1 MMIEQPFMPRG
12 DGSVEA
18 KLRVEETEALLRVAG
33 DLLNELDD
41 VGDPGLKRL
50 FPPAYQNDANA
61 EEEFA
66 SLTKDDLIE
75 NKKLAANRV
84 IKSIQHGKKKRGTW
98 SARLDEETAASWLG
112 LVNDARLILGTRLD
126 VTEEMDH
133 GPLPPDAPRAAEHN
147 LYVYLSALEWAL
159 VEAMMVG
166 LPPAVED

>member
-33 DLLNELDD
+33 DVLNELDD

-112 LVNDARLILGTRLD
+112 LVNDARLILGTRLN
-126 VTEEMDH
+126 VTEDMDY
-133 GPLPPDAPRAAEHN
+133 GEVPSSDPQRN
-147 LYVYLSALEWAL
+147 LYVYLSALESAL
-159 VEAMMVG
+159 IDALMVG
-166 LPPAVED
+166 LPPAIED

>member
-12 DGSVEA
+12 DGSVDA
-18 KLRVEETEALLRVAG
+18 KLSAEEAEAMLRVAS
-33 DLLNELDD
+33 DVLDELDD
-41 VGDPGLKRL
+41 VADPGLRRL
-50 FPPAYQNDANA
+50 FPPAYKDDPKAD
-61 EEEFA
+61 EEFA

-84 IKSIQHGKKKRGTW
+84 IKSIQHGKKKRGVW

-126 VTEEMDH
+126 VRDDVDPE
-133 GPLPPDAPRAAEHN
+133 PLPEGHPDAPRQN

-159 VEAMMVG
+159 VEALMVG
-166 LPPAVED
+166 LPPAIED